1 MSVRGDTRE
10 RARILLEQMLG
21 SEAAFRPGQLEAI
34 ETVVDRRSRVL
45 VVQRTGWGKSLVYF
59 LATRLLRD
67 VGLGPT
73 LLISPLL
80 SLMRDQ
86 LLMAQ
91 RIGIRAETI
100 NSENSDEWEAIEEAL
115 AADEI
120 DLLLVSPE
128 RLANS
133 QFAERTLALIPRA
146 LGLFVVDE
154 AHCIS
159 DWGHDF
165 RPDYR
170 RIGRLVAQ
178 LPRGVPLLATT
189 ATANDRVVADIESQ
203 LGPNLV
209 IVRGAWRSRLC
220 GRASG
225 SA

>member
-1 MSVRGDTRE
+1 MEGNT
-10 RARILLEQMLG
+10 RARATELLEQMLPDG
-21 SEAAFRPGQLEAI
+21 AAFRPDQFEAI
-34 ETVVDRRSRVL
+34 EAVVDERSRVL

-67 VGLGPT
+67 GGFGPT

-86 LLMAQ
+86 LLMAE
-91 RIGIRAETI
+91 RIGVRAATI
-100 NSENSDEWEAIEEAL
+100 NSENADEWEAVEQAL
-115 AADEI
+115 ADDEI

-128 RLANS
+128 RLANA
-133 QFAERTLALIPRA
+133 QFAERTLGLIRGA
-146 LGLFVVDE
+146 IGLFVVDE

-170 RIGRLVAQ
+170 RIGRLVAR

-203 LGPNLV
+203 LGPELV
-209 IVRGAWRSRLC
+209 TVRGPLARDGLAC
-220 GRASG
+220 
-225 SA
+225 